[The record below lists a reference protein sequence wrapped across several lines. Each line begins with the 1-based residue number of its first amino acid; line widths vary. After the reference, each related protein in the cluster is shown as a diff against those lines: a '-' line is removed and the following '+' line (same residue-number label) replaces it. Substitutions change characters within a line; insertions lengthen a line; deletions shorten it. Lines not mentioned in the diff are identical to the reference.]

1 MQGANRLI
9 DPAGGNVGNRKYKCN
24 GTEQTQVV
32 RQPQLKGVAWL
43 LDRLPA
49 TEKLPISCA
58 LC

>member
-9 DPAGGNVGNRKYKCN
+9 DPGGGNTGSRKHKCN

-32 RQPQLKGVAWL
+32 RQPQLKGVALL
-43 LDRLPA
+43 LDWLPA
-49 TEKLPISCA
+49 AEKLPISCA